1 MGLLTDVI
9 IFPRDQNTDGLL
21 LGVGGDGR
29 GWEGCTKADA
39 VTITITK
46 SWPTVGSLGLGVRGV
61 CSRGCRHKQVQYIQF
76 HGEGVVMS
84 VAVDTYVLWKIEDM
98 RTQAT
103 LMSLNL
109 CTKQRQ
115 RYSGLP

>member
-39 VTITITK
+39 VMITITK

-76 HGEGVVMS
+76 HGEGVDRLMS
-84 VAVDTYVLWKIEDM
+84 VAVDMVCSNSTEIYDRQKPQNWPVDRD
-98 RTQAT
+98 RT
-103 LMSLNL
+103 
-109 CTKQRQ
+109 KR
-115 RYSGLP
+115 

>member
-39 VTITITK
+39 VMITITK

-76 HGEGVVMS
+76 HGEGVDRLMS
-84 VAVDTYVLWKIEDM
+84 VAVDMVFL
-98 RTQAT
+98 T
-103 LMSLNL
+103 LQRFMIGKSRRMSSGSNL
-109 CTKQRQ
+109 AKAISR
-115 RYSGLP
+115 

>member
-29 GWEGCTKADA
+29 GWEGCTKA
-39 VTITITK
+39 VTVTITK

-76 HGEGVVMS
+76 HGEGGGGDVFC
-84 VAVDTYVLWKIEDM
+84 LLLLILGRE
-98 RTQAT
+98 
-103 LMSLNL
+103 L
-109 CTKQRQ
+109 
-115 RYSGLP
+115 